1 MVSGEAEAG
10 WEEDLDIGLGITW
23 SGMVAQET
31 RLDQLEN
38 EMTTQRRE

>member
-10 WEEDLDIGLGITW
+10 LEDLDIELGITW